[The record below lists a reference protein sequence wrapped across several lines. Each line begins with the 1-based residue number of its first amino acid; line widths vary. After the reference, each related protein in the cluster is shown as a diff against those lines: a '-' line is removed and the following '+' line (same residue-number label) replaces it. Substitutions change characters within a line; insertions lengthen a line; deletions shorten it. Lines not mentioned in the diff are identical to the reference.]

1 MTRIDRLKAEARE
14 AAMLK
19 GHRLGRFKPA
29 VITPDR
35 RPENRRTAVVAVCA
49 ICGCMATVDPSPPP
63 GEPEILGEA
72 VARECFGIDRE
83 THETA

>member
-1 MTRIDRLKAEARE
+1 MERLKAEARE
-14 AAMLK
+14 AATLK
-19 GHRLGRFKPA
+19 GHRLGRFKQA
-29 VITPDR
+29 VVTPDR
-35 RPENRRTAVVAVCA
+35 KPGSGRPAAVAACA
-49 ICGCMATVDPSPPP
+49 ICGAMATVDPSPPP